1 MISSLLESLRHQLS
15 NPFLSGGLVLTITA
29 SIIAF
34 ARNLPMKIWGH
45 IREQFMV
52 EVTVLNNDPLFDWI
66 TLWLNDHPYS
76 KKTRRLMAT
85 TVANYES
92 GACQSDCPTQV
103 EAPATGGSSESS
115 EEVKRPK
122 LILSPSKGQHFFMY
136 SGTLL
141 WLSRGDGSVPSESTG
156 GNKTTSISSRFREE
170 SYHLRIFGRSQ
181 IVLRQLL
188 DEVIDRAVAF
198 QAKKISA
205 FVGVWSNWQRLRT
218 FTPRKIE
225 SVILPDGVVEGII
238 GKLKAFIAEK
248 SWYQDMGIP
257 YHLGMLF
264 HGIPGSGKT
273 SIIGALA
280 GELKMNLY
288 ILSLASEEMC
298 DERFA
303 CLISNVPPNS
313 FMVLEDV
320 DAAFA
325 ARKRTDD
332 NENTSK
338 GLTLTGILNALDG
351 FMSSEGSIV
360 LMTTNYRDRLDPALV
375 RPGRVD
381 FELEFSTA
389 TQSQLRRLYQRFF
402 PNSNG
407 DAEIWAMTME
417 GKTMAEAQQDLL
429 LLKQQGKT
437 SDHSHD
443 RELVQQEN

>member
-1 MISSLLESLRHQLS
+1 LHPFIEALKHQLS

-34 ARNLPMKIWGH
+34 ARNLPARIWAH
-45 IREQFMV
+45 VREQFMV
-52 EVTVLNNDPLFDWI
+52 EVTVMNNDPLFDWI
-66 TLWLNDHPYS
+66 TLWLHDHPYS
-76 KKTRRLMAT
+76 KKTRRLMAS
-85 TVANYES
+85 TVSNYES
-92 GACQSDCPTQV
+92 GSGGNSAPDCVQPT
-103 EAPATGGSSESS
+103 SSFN
-115 EEVKRPK
+115 EEVKRPR
-122 LILSPSKGQHFFMY
+122 LILSPSKGQHFFVY
-136 SGTLL
+136 GGTLL
-141 WLSRGDGSVPSESTG
+141 WLSRGDGSTPSDTG
-156 GNKTTSISSRFREE
+156 GNQAKANNFRFREE

-181 IVLRQLL
+181 EILRQLL
-188 DEVIDRAVAF
+188 DEVIDKAVSF

-205 FVGVWSNWQRLRT
+205 FVGLYSSWRRLRT
-218 FTPRKIE
+218 FTPRKMD
-225 SVILPDGVVEGII
+225 SVILPDGVADTILQ
-238 GKLKAFIAEK
+238 KLKDFIIAK
-248 SWYQDMGIP
+248 AWYQEMGIP

-264 HGIPGSGKT
+264 HGTPGSGKT

-288 ILSLASEEMC
+288 ILSLASEDLS

-303 CLISNVPPNS
+303 CLLSEIPPNS

-325 ARKRTDD
+325 ARKRTPDKAD
-332 NENTSK
+332 QPTTQ

-351 FMSSEGSIV
+351 FMASEGSIV
-360 LMTTNYRDRLDPALV
+360 LMTTNHRDRLDPALI

-381 FELEFSTA
+381 FEEEFRAA

-437 SDHSHD
+437 EHRHAQ
-443 RELVQQEN
+443 ELVQQEN